1 MSALLRARK
10 FTYSAYVAWARSACI
25 QTSGVGSRMKS
36 HLDSP
41 GRENHGREKYQEE
54 QRQDSSCQVAQGKA
68 RRQER
73 QGHRKGKLQRGLIF
87 GVTSSHSSQIPAR

>member
-41 GRENHGREKYQEE
+41 GREKPWPRKTSRSSGKTAPAKSLKEK
-54 QRQDSSCQVAQGKA
+54 RADKKDKA
-68 RRQER
+68 TAKANYKE
-73 QGHRKGKLQRGLIF
+73 
-87 GVTSSHSSQIPAR
+87 V